1 MGVMIIGIAT
11 FSLLVWVL
19 ASSLAAECQ
28 AEKQRI
34 VQVGGSGGDSV
45 RTADPDVPNQA
56 A

>member
-19 ASSLAAECQ
+19 TSSLAAECQ
-28 AEKQRI
+28 AEKQRLA
-34 VQVGGSGGDSV
+34 QVGGSGGDSV
-45 RTADPDVPNQA
+45 LTAGSDAPNQA